1 MSVVTELIEDTDN
14 VHISDGVSRHV
25 SRLETVSRHG
35 FSCLG
40 LGSVSTLV
48 LSCVG
53 SVSGFHVSSCLTSH
67 DCVSIRHS

>member
-1 MSVVTELIEDTDN
+1 MSVVNELIEDTDN

-25 SRLETVSRHG
+25 SRLETVLRHG

-48 LSCVG
+48 YLVLALSRTFMFRR
-53 SVSGFHVSSCLTSH
+53 VSRLMAVSL
-67 DCVSIRHS
+67 